1 MTTSELE
8 YISNERLLSQR
19 WTKVPFIFNK
29 MSVIVNVVDIVL

>member
-8 YISNERLLSQR
+8 YRSNERLLSPI
-19 WTKVPFIFNK
+19 WTMLHFIFNK